1 MQFVDTAPVSGT
13 RMTKDGYLVADVRV
27 ARTGIQQYLAREIG
41 LNRDGIVN
49 VYRPEE
55 TVFSKDS
62 MATFSGKPVTMLHPP
77 EAVTADNW
85 RKYAVGDIGED
96 IVRDGEFIR
105 VPIKLMDAA
114 AINAVYSGQRE
125 LSVGYKVEVELVD
138 GVAPDGTPYQARQI
152 GHLQVN
158 HLAIVPRA
166 RGGENLRIGDGVDN
180 WGIAPITND
189 TERKPDVSVTTLRTV
204 VVGDEAVET
213 TDAGA
218 RVIEKLKAEIKA
230 NDAAVADAAKVHAD
244 ALAEKDAQI
253 GALKVELQT
262 AKDSVP
268 SAEQIANMIADRV
281 ALETN
286 VKAIASDIQV
296 TGISDADVRRAAV
309 AKKLGDDIV
318 ADASDAEI
326 AGMFKAVLKDAKSAA
341 PVRAALV
348 SRDAAQLASSD
359 NGQSKYEKR
368 LSDAWKSE
376 AKGV

>member
-1 MQFVDTAPVSGT
+1 MP
-13 RMTKDGYLVADVRV
+13 
-27 ARTGIQQYLAREIG
+27 
-41 LNRDGIVN
+41 
-49 VYRPEE
+49 
-55 TVFSKDS
+55 
-62 MATFSGKPVTMLHPP
+62 
-77 EAVTADNW
+77 
-85 RKYAVGDIGED
+85 
-96 IVRDGEFIR
+96 
-105 VPIKLMDAA
+105 DAA
-114 AINAVYSGQRE
+114 A
-125 LSVGYKVEVELVD
+125 
-138 GVAPDGTPYQARQI
+138 
-152 GHLQVN
+152 
-158 HLAIVPRA
+158 
-166 RGGENLRIGDGVDN
+166 
-180 WGIAPITND
+180 
-189 TERKPDVSVTTLRTV
+189 
-204 VVGDEAVET
+204 
-213 TDAGA
+213 GA
-218 RVIEKLKAEIKA
+218 
-230 NDAAVADAAKVHAD
+230 AAVADAAKVHAD

-309 AKKLGDDIV
+309 ARKLGDDIV

-326 AGMFKAVLKDAKSAA
+326 AGMFKAVLKDAKSAD
-341 PVRAALV
+341 PVRAALL